1 MNHLFLPLQFK
12 YFKDGYSTDN
22 VYHNKGLDWRNLLL
36 YVVLYKAGK
45 DCLYTRVRAKKVDGR
60 DGIGAQL
67 GATQA

>member
-1 MNHLFLPLQFK
+1 MVIPLITFTTI
-12 YFKDGYSTDN
+12 KD
-22 VYHNKGLDWRNLLL
+22 WIEEIWLL

-60 DGIGAQL
+60 DGIGTQL